1 MTMKIAILLKSG
13 PCTDEADRAL
23 QTAADML
30 AQGHTVS
37 LYLLQEAV
45 RFCRPAMKYSSS
57 MGLQKLID
65 SNLDVHVLSAD
76 ARMRGIDTPPAN
88 GKIADGSYDTLIDL
102 LDSCDRVA
110 GIL

>member
-1 MTMKIAILLKSG
+1 MKIAILLKNG

-30 AQGHTVS
+30 AQGHSVN

-45 RFCRPAMKYSSS
+45 RFCGPGMKCPNSI
-57 MGLQKLID
+57 GLQELIEK
-65 SNLDVHVLSAD
+65 NIEVHVLTRD
-76 ARMRGIDTPPAN
+76 AALRGINAACA
-88 GKIADGSYDTLIDL
+88 GQGVLEGSYESLVDVME
-102 LDSCDRVA
+102 SCDQIV

>member
-1 MTMKIAILLKSG
+1 MKIAILLKSG

-30 AQGHTVS
+30 AQGHAVS

-45 RFCRPAMKYSSS
+45 RFCLPAKKCPGYMN
-57 MGLQKLID
+57 LQKLID
-65 SNLDVHVLSAD
+65 SRLQVHVLAQD
-76 ARMRGIDTPPAN
+76 ARLRGIEAPAYDSN
-88 GKIADGSYDTLIDL
+88 ILAGSYDSLVDL
-102 LDSCDRVA
+102 MDSSGRVV

>member
-1 MTMKIAILLKSG
+1 MKIAILLKSG

-37 LYLLQEAV
+37 LFLLQEAV
-45 RFCRPAMKYSSS
+45 RFCCLPLKCPESV
-57 MGLQKLID
+57 GLKESIGH
-65 SNLDVHVLSAD
+65 NLEVHVLTRD
-76 ARMRGIDTPPAN
+76 AELRGIDNPSIGRTISN
-88 GKIADGSYDTLIDL
+88 GTYDSLIEL
-102 LDSCDRVA
+102 LESCDRII

>member
-1 MTMKIAILLKSG
+1 MKIAILLKSG
-13 PCTDEADRAL
+13 PCTDRAERAL

-45 RFCRPAMKYSSS
+45 RFCRSGMKCSNS
-57 MGLQKLID
+57 MGLQKLIEK
-65 SNLDVHVLSAD
+65 NLSVHVLTRD
-76 ARMRGIDTPPAN
+76 AELRGIDAPSA
-88 GKIADGSYDTLIDL
+88 GQAILDGTYETLVDL
-102 LDSCDRVA
+102 MESCDRVV

>member
-1 MTMKIAILLKSG
+1 MKIAILLKSG

-37 LYLLQEAV
+37 LFLLQEAV
-45 RFCRPAMKYSSS
+45 RFCRPAMKYSNST
-57 MGLQKLID
+57 GLQKLID
-65 SNLDVHVLSAD
+65 RNLDVHVLNHYAEL
-76 ARMRGIDTPPAN
+76 RGINAPSA
-88 GKIADGSYDTLIDL
+88 GQAISDGSYESLVDL
-102 LDSCDRVA
+102 MESCDQVV

>member
-1 MTMKIAILLKSG
+1 VKIVILVKSG

-30 AQGHTVS
+30 AQGHSVS

-45 RFCRPAMKYSSS
+45 RFCGPHTKCSNS
-57 MGLQKLID
+57 MELRELIEKNLEVRILISDAKL
-65 SNLDVHVLSAD
+65 
-76 ARMRGIDTPPAN
+76 RGIDEPSTEHQ
-88 GKIADGSYDTLIDL
+88 ILLGSYESLIDL
-102 LDSCDRVA
+102 MESCDQVI

>member
-1 MTMKIAILLKSG
+1 MKIAILLKSA

-30 AQGHTVS
+30 AQGHSVN

-45 RFCRPAMKYSSS
+45 RFCGPGMKCSNS
-57 MGLQKLID
+57 MGLQELIEK
-65 SNLDVHVLSAD
+65 SIEVHVLTRD
-76 ARMRGIDTPPAN
+76 AELRGINAPCA
-88 GKIADGSYDTLIDL
+88 GQAILDGSYESLVDL
-102 LDSCDRVA
+102 MEACDRVI